1 MMPRIIL
8 FGCALWVSMMACAQ
22 QSSAPRTA
30 IAPVYPALAAQG
42 HISGR
47 VGVEVTLDE
56 RGAVTSAALLDG
68 HPLLAGSA
76 LWAAERWVFERGD
89 AGRRVRLSFVFVL
102 LPTKADVNELA
113 TVFRPPHEV
122 ESKARLPQPVI
133 NYGAPKQSRPG
144 GSEGGRK

>member
-1 MMPRIIL
+1 MMPRIVL
-8 FGCALWVSMMACAQ
+8 FGCALWVPMMACAQ
-22 QSSAPRTA
+22 QSTAPRTA

-56 RGAVTSAALLDG
+56 RGGVTSAALLDG

-76 LWAAERWVFERGD
+76 LWAAERWVFEPGD
-89 AGRRVRLSFVFVL
+89 ARRRVRLSFVFVL
-102 LPTKADVNELA
+102 LPTKADTKELA
-113 TVFRPPHEV
+113 AVFRPPYEV
-122 ESKARLPQPVI
+122 ESKARIPQPVV
-133 NYGAPKQSRPG
+133 NYDAQKRTRSG